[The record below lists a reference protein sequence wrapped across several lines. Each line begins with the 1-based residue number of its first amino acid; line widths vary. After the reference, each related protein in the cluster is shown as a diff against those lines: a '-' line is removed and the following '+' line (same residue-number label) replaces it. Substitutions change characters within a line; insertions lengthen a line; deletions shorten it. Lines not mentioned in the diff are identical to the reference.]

1 MSIGITLQKPDELK
15 LMLPKVTAKPEI
27 TVAMELA
34 ELTTLTVPAPD

>member
-15 LMLPKVTAKPEI
+15 LMLPKVSKPEI
-27 TVAMELA
+27 AVAMELA